1 MQTVMELSR
10 TISLLTHLFRFAT
23 LAFATGM
30 VLPPVLP
37 SQTARELIGDACYNE
52 LQQPESKTLWSYR
65 AERRI
70 GNRVFLEQVIETVDG
85 PVHRLLA
92 IDGHP
97 PTPAESKE
105 EDDRHQ
111 DLLKNPSGRRVIQRQ
126 RDDDERK
133 MEELLRIIPEAFVFE
148 DQGQEGES
156 EKIAF
161 HPNPGFKPRTYEQR
175 ILHALE
181 GIVFVDLHDKRI
193 VRLSG
198 SLRARVEFGHGL
210 IGHVE
215 QGGTTD
221 IQRVRLSPG
230 VWKVSAEK
238 IDMEGRL
245 VIFKTISKHRNE
257 SRSGFE
263 PVAADTTFAQ
273 ALDEIGKK

>member
-1 MQTVMELSR
+1 MELSR

-23 LAFATGM
+23 LAFATAM

-245 VIFKTISKHRNE
+245 VIFKTISKHQNE